1 MEESPVIPRF
11 YHASKRYNRGAMS
24 DTLQGQSRPD
34 FLSRLKQPD
43 PLLLDGATGTEL
55 TRRGVDT
62 GLPLW
67 SANALLNDEGARVLQ
82 QIHADYLA
90 AGADIITANTFRT
103 HIRALAPSG
112 NAHRALELT
121 QCAVQIARA
130 AIAES
135 PGGKPRFV
143 AGSISTLEDCYRPDL
158 VPPDD
163 ECRTE
168 HSERV
173 NHLVASGV
181 DLLLLETFNT
191 IREAVIAAKLA
202 TISGTPVIVS
212 FVCNPAGHILSGE
225 TLTEAAQEL
234 LPLGVVALGVNCGPT
249 TDLAVPLSELRATCG
264 PNFPLIAYGNIGYP
278 DETVGWVN
286 TDAEDPAVYCQ
297 HAAHWPVQIL
307 GGCCGTTP
315 AHISQLKATL

>member
-1 MEESPVIPRF
+1 M
-11 YHASKRYNRGAMS
+11 
-24 DTLQGQSRPD
+24 D
-34 FLSRLKQPD
+34 FLTRLKQPE

-67 SANALLNDEGARVLQ
+67 SANALLTDEGAHVLQ

-90 AGADIITANTFRT
+90 AGADIVTTNTFRT
-103 HIRALAPSG
+103 HVRALAPSG
-112 NAHRALELT
+112 NGHRALELT
-121 QCAVQIARA
+121 QRAVEIARA
-130 AIAES
+130 AIAETL
-135 PGGKPRFV
+135 GEKPRFV

-158 VPPDD
+158 VPSED
-163 ECRTE
+163 ECRAE

-173 NHLVASGV
+173 HHLVASGV

-191 IREAVIAAKLA
+191 VREAVVAAKLA

-212 FVCNPAGHILSGE
+212 FVCNPAGRILSGE
-225 TLTEAAQEL
+225 TLTEAARQL

-249 TDLAVPLSELRATCG
+249 PNLDAPLDELRSACG
-264 PNFPLIAYGNIGYP
+264 PDFSLIAYGNIGYP
-278 DETVGWVN
+278 DEQVGWVN
-286 TDAEDPAVYCQ
+286 TDFEDPLIYCQ
-297 HAAHWPVQIL
+297 HAAHWPVHIV

-315 AHISQLKATL
+315 AHIAQLKATF

>member
-1 MEESPVIPRF
+1 
-11 YHASKRYNRGAMS
+11 MS

-34 FLSRLKQPD
+34 FLSRLKQPE

-67 SANALLNDEGARVLQ
+67 SANALLTDEGARVLQ

-112 NAHRALELT
+112 NGQRALELT
-121 QCAVQIARA
+121 QRAVEIARA
-130 AIAES
+130 AIAEA
-135 PGGKPRFV
+135 PDDKPRFV

-163 ECRTE
+163 ECRAE

-173 NHLVASGV
+173 HHLVASSV

-212 FVCNPAGHILSGE
+212 FVCNPAGRILSGE
-225 TLTEAAQEL
+225 SLTDAAHEL

-249 TDLAVPLSELRATCG
+249 PSLSVPLDELRAACG
-264 PNFPLIAYGNIGYP
+264 PDFPLIAYGNIGYP
-278 DETVGWVN
+278 DEQVGWVN
-286 TDAEDPAVYCQ
+286 TDSEDPHIYCQ
-297 HAAHWPVQIL
+297 HAARWPVHIV

-315 AHISQLKATL
+315 DHIAQLKAVL

>member
-1 MEESPVIPRF
+1 M
-11 YHASKRYNRGAMS
+11 
-24 DTLQGQSRPD
+24 D
-34 FLSRLKQPD
+34 FLTRLKEPE
-43 PLLLDGATGTEL
+43 PIFLDGATGTEL

-67 SANALLNDEGARVLQ
+67 SANALLTDEGARVLQ
-82 QIHADYLA
+82 QIHADYLV
-90 AGADIITANTFRT
+90 AGAEIITANTFRT
-103 HIRALAPSG
+103 HVRALAPSG

-121 QCAVQIARA
+121 QRAVQIARA

-135 PGGKPRFV
+135 SGEKARFV

-158 VPPDD
+158 VPPED
-163 ECRTE
+163 ECRAE

-173 NHLVASGV
+173 HHLIECGV

-212 FVCNPAGHILSGE
+212 FVCNPAGRILSGE
-225 TLTEAAQEL
+225 TLTEAAHQL
-234 LPLGVVALGVNCGPT
+234 LSLGVVALGVNCGPT
-249 TDLAVPLSELRATCG
+249 PNLAAPLDELRATCG
-264 PNFPLIAYGNIGYP
+264 PDFPLIAYGNIGYP
-278 DETVGWVN
+278 DEQVGWVN
-286 TDAEDPAVYCQ
+286 TDSENPRTYCQ
-297 HAAHWPVQIL
+297 YAAGWPVHIV

-315 AHISQLKATL
+315 AHIAELKATL